1 MNRPFSNNLDKN
13 DRVLDVVSN
22 RQGKVNVQPR
32 EATRMTKV
40 LFDGKSSAVYVD
52 VMNLRLVLNGKA
64 AEDVPPIDGE
74 PPPLPSAKV
83 AGPAAAA
90 PLGQGDPLELL
101 RAQHA
106 GNESEKLVITA
117 RFKEL
122 TTANERLDRAITAL
136 TA

>member
-1 MNRPFSNNLDKN
+1 MNRPFSNNLDKDN
-13 DRVLDVVSN
+13 RVLDVVSN
-22 RQGKVNVQPR
+22 RQGKVSVQPR
-32 EATRMTKV
+32 ESTRMTKV

-83 AGPAAAA
+83 AGPAAA
-90 PLGQGDPLELL
+90 PPIGQGDPLELL

-106 GNESEKLVITA
+106 GNEHEKLVITA